1 MRNKKHQQPST
12 RMLRMGFYCSLTEKD
27 SSLVKPGMAAKYNK
41 FINDLAAMAKLKKDL
56 SISQNQKIENAS
68 RIDVDTVQWSICVV
82 DENGF

>member
-1 MRNKKHQQPST
+1 
-12 RMLRMGFYCSLTEKD
+12 
-27 SSLVKPGMAAKYNK
+27 
-41 FINDLAAMAKLKKDL
+41 MAKLKKDL